1 MGESNF
7 ESLLNIET
15 LAKSLGEIYQLWFW
29 INLSKNEFG
38 TLESS
43 AWEGRNFK
51 SSGDYDMLLA
61 RMRTLSGEDLAVFL
75 EVFGRQQLLKAYDE
89 GKKMVSLRHKQLTKD
104 GEVHWVET
112 TALFLQPINGDKY
125 AMNFVRII
133 DDEIAEEQKHKETL
147 QKVDHYEDVLTGLSE
162 SFEGIY
168 YIDLKDDSYMEFNPK
183 GGLRSLGMKIT
194 GKDFF
199 NEMSENLLNITEE
212 FDRDELSDFLKK
224 DSVIAALGRGNTI
237 SGEYRF
243 LIDGK
248 PVYYRIRLFMCN
260 QQEQKMILAIENVD
274 ESVRAEKE
282 RNRKYQKALREAK
295 NRAEMAN
302 EAKTA
307 FLANMSHDIRTPLNS
322 IMGFTDLALNN
333 VGNPEKL
340 DEYLKKSKQACNYL
354 VSFANDLL
362 DMVQIES
369 GQMCLHP
376 TKILLDRKCTEL
388 EFFVRVLTEG
398 RNRQVEF
405 VKGQIFNSCVQ
416 MDDIRF
422 GQILTNLLS
431 NAVKFTNDGD
441 LIRVSFEQL
450 EGVSQGYGMYRL
462 TVEDSGIGMS
472 EDFLERIG
480 GKFTTEVSTT
490 ISQQR
495 GVGVGLAIIMHIVN
509 LMGGKL
515 DISSTLGKG
524 SKFEITIPLK
534 ILQDENAAS
543 DGTYIG
549 SSFGNSVHE
558 GAVGEGLVLDG
569 KRILVAE
576 DNLINQTI
584 MKEMLTQN
592 GGVVEIADN
601 GSVAVENVRS
611 HDAHYYDVILMDI
624 MMPVMDGYEATVQ
637 IRDIYPER
645 HIPIIAVSAN
655 SYEEDKEKSLE
666 IGMDDHLPKPVVL
679 KDLLES
685 IDKNIQR
692 FK

>member
-1 MGESNF
+1 MGDSSF
-7 ESLLNIET
+7 GSLLNIET

-51 SSGDYDMLLA
+51 SSGDYDMLMT
-61 RMRTLSGEDLAVFL
+61 RMRTLSGEDLVGFL
-75 EVFGRQQLLKAYDE
+75 EVFSRQQLLRAYDE
-89 GKKMVSLRHKQLTKD
+89 GKKLVSLRHKQLTRD

-112 TALFLQPINGDKY
+112 TSLFLQPINGDKY
-125 AMNFVRII
+125 AMTFARII
-133 DDEIAEEQKHKETL
+133 DDEIAEEQKHKETQ

-260 QQEQKMILAIENVD
+260 QIEQKMILAIENVD

-333 VGNPEKL
+333 MDNPEKL

-405 VKGQIFNSCVQ
+405 VKGQIFDSCVQ

-441 LIRVSFEQL
+441 LIKVSFEQL
-450 EGVSQGYGMYRL
+450 DGAMQGYGMYRL

-490 ISQQR
+490 LSQQR
-495 GVGVGLAIIMHIVN
+495 GVGVGLAIIKHIVN

-515 DISSTLGKG
+515 DITSTLGKG

-534 ILQDENAAS
+534 ILRSVRE
-543 DGTYIG
+543 G
-549 SSFGNSVHE
+549 SVRGGLVH
-558 GAVGEGLVLDG
+558 EGLVLDG

-592 GGVVEIADN
+592 GGVVELADN
-601 GSVAVENVRS
+601 GSVAVEKVRS
-611 HDAHYYDVILMDI
+611 NDVHYYDVILMDI
-624 MMPVMDGYEATVQ
+624 MMPVMDGYEATLK

-655 SYEEDKEKSLE
+655 SYEEDREKSLE

-679 KDLLES
+679 NDILES